1 MIFLLSGSFGLEVS
15 FVQDTVAY
23 MLGEWA
29 EEQLMLHAATALL
42 HNGKF
47 LLADAIKP
55 DGSIVPEEECF
66 HSCIEEADL
75 HRGRISEQ
83 INSGF

>member
-1 MIFLLSGSFGLEVS
+1 MSRTRWRTCWENGRR
-15 FVQDTVAY
+15 
-23 MLGEWA
+23 
-29 EEQLMLHAATALL
+29 EQLMLHAATALL

-47 LLADAIKP
+47 LLANAISP
-55 DGSIVPEEECF
+55 DGSIVPEEERF
-66 HSCIEEADL
+66 HPCIDEADL